1 MPVSESRKRANEKYN
16 AANYE
21 QIQIRVSR
29 GQKESIKAHAAEH
42 GESLNGF
49 INRAITET
57 MERDEAETDDDAF
70 CNALCDE
77 YERDPDKG

>member
-21 QIQIRVSR
+21 QIQVRVTK
-29 GQKESIKAHAAEH
+29 GEKESIKAHAAEH

-49 INRAITET
+49 INRAIVET
-57 MERDEAETDDDAF
+57 VERDNREQ
-70 CNALCDE
+70 
-77 YERDPDKG
+77 G